1 MQTREEYPHLES
13 KQDSEETNQVSRN
26 VQRLSDLKAFTAK
39 QAGYAAM
46 RDHIE
51 TLVRTDLEDLAHHY
65 SRCIESQGEYDEDQ
79 IDD

>member
-1 MQTREEYPHLES
+1 
-13 KQDSEETNQVSRN
+13 
-26 VQRLSDLKAFTAK
+26 
-39 QAGYAAM
+39 M